1 MDAGAH
7 ATGGRRGWAGCC
19 ARKDEHPPHAVQG
32 RSHGRRRTYGGGI
45 GVEGLG
51 LLLVSAKG
59 TSAASVQDRS
69 HGRRRTYE
77 GGIGVEGLG
86 CFWCQRREHLPHLC
100 RRGTALQQGLILHQ

>member
-19 ARKDEHPPHAVQG
+19 ARKDEHPPHAVQ
-32 RSHGRRRTYGGGI
+32 
-45 GVEGLG
+45 
-51 LLLVSAKG
+51 
-59 TSAASVQDRS
+59 DRS
-69 HGRRRTYE
+69 HGRRRTYA

-100 RRGTALQQGLILHQ
+100 RTGRMDAGAHMKVG